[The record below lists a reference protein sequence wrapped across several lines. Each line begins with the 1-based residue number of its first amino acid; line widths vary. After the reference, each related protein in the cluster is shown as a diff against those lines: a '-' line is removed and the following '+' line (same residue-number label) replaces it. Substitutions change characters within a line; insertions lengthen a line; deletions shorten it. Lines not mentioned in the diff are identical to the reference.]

1 MNTKPIIGIAP
12 NYSYEKKEYTLS
24 EDYVLAIEKA
34 GGCPIV
40 LLPHQ
45 ALPLFLDG
53 LLLTGGGDIDPLLF
67 GEEPLCQSGEINPLR
82 DACEMRICET
92 ALEKDLPMLGICRG
106 MQVMNIVKGGGRI
119 STGKEVRSMDVIN
132 DLTSSLSSDLNS
144 TELAKDLG
152 LGFLAKSTA
161 INGAVN
167 LGIKLLEILFTLFL
181 CWLMIRIS
189 SKLVNKFL
197 RTQVQREKLSMS
209 ERKAKTLSTVTGSIL
224 KYVIYFI
231 GLMSILKQLGVSS
244 ESLVV
249 IASAGSVAIGL
260 GAQSIAG
267 DMMEGFFILFE
278 DHYAVGDIVT
288 IQGITGTVESVT
300 LRSTKLRDF
309 GGAVHIIPNGSIG
322 TVTNNCREF
331 INAVVTVGIAYGESI
346 DRAIAVLQDEM
357 QKTADMEAVL
367 ETPTVAGVIGLD
379 DSAVTIKIVAKCK
392 VKMNYAVEAE
402 LRRRIKNRFDA
413 EGIEIPFPQ
422 QVVHLMKEA

>member
-1 MNTKPIIGIAP
+1 
-12 NYSYEKKEYTLS
+12 
-24 EDYVLAIEKA
+24 
-34 GGCPIV
+34 
-40 LLPHQ
+40 
-45 ALPLFLDG
+45 
-53 LLLTGGGDIDPLLF
+53 
-67 GEEPLCQSGEINPLR
+67 
-82 DACEMRICET
+82 
-92 ALEKDLPMLGICRG
+92 
-106 MQVMNIVKGGGRI
+106 
-119 STGKEVRSMDVIN
+119 MDVIN

-288 IQGITGTVESVT
+288 IQGIQVRSKASPCVPQSCAISAALCISSRMALSV
-300 LRSTKLRDF
+300 RSP
-309 GGAVHIIPNGSIG
+309 I
-322 TVTNNCREF
+322 
-331 INAVVTVGIAYGESI
+331 
-346 DRAIAVLQDEM
+346 
-357 QKTADMEAVL
+357 TAANL
-367 ETPTVAGVIGLD
+367 STPLSPCGMHA
-379 DSAVTIKIVAKCK
+379 AHC
-392 VKMNYAVEAE
+392 
-402 LRRRIKNRFDA
+402 
-413 EGIEIPFPQ
+413 P
-422 QVVHLMKEA
+422 

>member
-1 MNTKPIIGIAP
+1 
-12 NYSYEKKEYTLS
+12 
-24 EDYVLAIEKA
+24 
-34 GGCPIV
+34 
-40 LLPHQ
+40 
-45 ALPLFLDG
+45 
-53 LLLTGGGDIDPLLF
+53 
-67 GEEPLCQSGEINPLR
+67 
-82 DACEMRICET
+82 
-92 ALEKDLPMLGICRG
+92 
-106 MQVMNIVKGGGRI
+106 
-119 STGKEVRSMDVIN
+119 MDVIN

-288 IQGITGTVESVT
+288 IQGITGTVESSHPAFHKAA
-300 LRSTKLRDF
+300 RF
-309 GGAVHIIPNGSIG
+309 
-322 TVTNNCREF
+322 
-331 INAVVTVGIAYGESI
+331 
-346 DRAIAVLQDEM
+346 
-357 QKTADMEAVL
+357 
-367 ETPTVAGVIGLD
+367 
-379 DSAVTIKIVAKCK
+379 
-392 VKMNYAVEAE
+392 
-402 LRRRIKNRFDA
+402 RRRCAYHPEWLYRY
-413 EGIEIPFPQ
+413 GHQ
-422 QVVHLMKEA
+422 

>member
-1 MNTKPIIGIAP
+1 
-12 NYSYEKKEYTLS
+12 
-24 EDYVLAIEKA
+24 
-34 GGCPIV
+34 
-40 LLPHQ
+40 
-45 ALPLFLDG
+45 
-53 LLLTGGGDIDPLLF
+53 
-67 GEEPLCQSGEINPLR
+67 
-82 DACEMRICET
+82 
-92 ALEKDLPMLGICRG
+92 
-106 MQVMNIVKGGGRI
+106 
-119 STGKEVRSMDVIN
+119 MDVIN

-309 GGAVHIIPNGSIG
+309 GGAVHIIPNGSI
-322 TVTNNCREF
+322 TNNCREF

-367 ETPTVAGVIGLD
+367 EPPTVAGVIGLD

-392 VKMNYAVEAE
+392 IKMNYAVEAE

>member
-1 MNTKPIIGIAP
+1 
-12 NYSYEKKEYTLS
+12 
-24 EDYVLAIEKA
+24 
-34 GGCPIV
+34 
-40 LLPHQ
+40 
-45 ALPLFLDG
+45 
-53 LLLTGGGDIDPLLF
+53 
-67 GEEPLCQSGEINPLR
+67 
-82 DACEMRICET
+82 
-92 ALEKDLPMLGICRG
+92 
-106 MQVMNIVKGGGRI
+106 
-119 STGKEVRSMDVIN
+119 MDVIN

-367 ETPTVAGVIGLD
+367 ETPPLQVSSVW
-379 DSAVTIKIVAKCK
+379 
-392 VKMNYAVEAE
+392 M
-402 LRRRIKNRFDA
+402 
-413 EGIEIPFPQ
+413 IPP
-422 QVVHLMKEA
+422 LPLKL

>member
-1 MNTKPIIGIAP
+1 
-12 NYSYEKKEYTLS
+12 
-24 EDYVLAIEKA
+24 
-34 GGCPIV
+34 
-40 LLPHQ
+40 
-45 ALPLFLDG
+45 
-53 LLLTGGGDIDPLLF
+53 
-67 GEEPLCQSGEINPLR
+67 
-82 DACEMRICET
+82 
-92 ALEKDLPMLGICRG
+92 
-106 MQVMNIVKGGGRI
+106 
-119 STGKEVRSMDVIN
+119 MDVIN

-278 DHYAVGDIVT
+278 DHYAVGALRVRSKASPCVPQSCAISAALCISSRMALSVRSP
-288 IQGITGTVESVT
+288 ITAAN
-300 LRSTKLRDF
+300 LSTPLSPSALPMAKASTAPLPF
-309 GGAVHIIPNGSIG
+309 
-322 TVTNNCREF
+322 CRMRCRKPQ
-331 INAVVTVGIAYGESI
+331 IW
-346 DRAIAVLQDEM
+346 RL
-357 QKTADMEAVL
+357 
-367 ETPTVAGVIGLD
+367 AGVIGLD